1 MIEIGIEH
9 YSFGLEA
16 WSIVTVGEWS
26 KLELN
31 RQSSL
36 SMLHSFMVIQNRT
49 LIILILASR
58 PLCSLGLKKS
68 FKELCRNGEE
78 GTLLHKPAFKSRDP
92 SIHRFIKYRTQKNG
106 SICNI

>member
-1 MIEIGIEH
+1 MWEFISKYWSGISERRTEWIQL
-9 YSFGLEA
+9 SNASLRAF
-16 WSIVTVGEWS
+16 IVV
-26 KLELN
+26 
-31 RQSSL
+31 
-36 SMLHSFMVIQNRT
+36 MVIQNRT

>member
-1 MIEIGIEH
+1 VIEIGIEH

-49 LIILILASR
+49 MHRQRTFGRAVVRRLVTIF
-58 PLCSLGLKKS
+58 GL
-68 FKELCRNGEE
+68 
-78 GTLLHKPAFKSRDP
+78 PAVAGKGLP
-92 SIHRFIKYRTQKNG
+92 IPPA
-106 SICNI
+106 CL